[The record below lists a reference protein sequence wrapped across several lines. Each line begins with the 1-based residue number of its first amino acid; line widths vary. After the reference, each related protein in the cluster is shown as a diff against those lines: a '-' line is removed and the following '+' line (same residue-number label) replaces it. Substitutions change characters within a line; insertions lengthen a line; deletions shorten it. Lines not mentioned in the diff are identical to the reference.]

1 MRTASAATFRVDRA
15 LSLPPAAHLRAF
27 CRRHAAAR
35 SKAAAA
41 GSRGSRARCIHRL
54 SRAQPWVLLVKP
66 PPPTPGFPYQPM
78 ARAEALLD
86 RVLLIRFRGRFPIAT
101 TAKDRT
107 GPQLQ
112 VTDHADLSRT
122 RVHRLGKRVGE
133 PMPTIFCLRH
143 SPHTAARYSNRYAPW
158 VPGQASRSVPVAT
171 DLKAGSSDSS
181 ERLAMVPPGQPMSSS
196 RAYWSVVASQNS
208 TTLPSCRWKTCA
220 SLTVMF
226 RPPRLAVAAT
236 SATPCSSS
244 AKTA

>member
-1 MRTASAATFRVDRA
+1 MVGMTPPASCESGDSFPNPNPRRRLTARGGKRVTRPRRLRVRGRARPGTFRERADPCRHCGPRHDERMRTASAATFRVDRA

-107 GPQLQ
+107 G
-112 VTDHADLSRT
+112 
-122 RVHRLGKRVGE
+122 
-133 PMPTIFCLRH
+133 
-143 SPHTAARYSNRYAPW
+143 
-158 VPGQASRSVPVAT
+158 
-171 DLKAGSSDSS
+171 
-181 ERLAMVPPGQPMSSS
+181 
-196 RAYWSVVASQNS
+196 
-208 TTLPSCRWKTCA
+208 
-220 SLTVMF
+220 
-226 RPPRLAVAAT
+226 
-236 SATPCSSS
+236 
-244 AKTA
+244 